1 MVQQASSIAGDIYEG
16 YGKPGFTVEKM
27 RERLSGIWDPIW
39 HHDLEADITKAIQ
52 SLKENGSFV

>member
-1 MVQQASSIAGDIYEG
+1 MVQQASIIAGEIYEG
-16 YGKPGFTVEKM
+16 YGKPGLTVEEM

-39 HHDLEADITKAIQ
+39 HHDLEADIAEAVQ

>member
-1 MVQQASSIAGDIYEG
+1 MVQQASIIAGDIYDW
-16 YGKPGFTVEKM
+16 YGKSEFTVEEM

-39 HHDLEADITKAIQ
+39 HHDLEADIAKAVQ